1 LVLMI
6 KAIAELLC
14 MLRCAR
20 CGKRHGLVTVSRLH
34 LQQWLFVLVV
44 QRLSY
49 WYNRATPCQGHS
61 RQCCYVFAH
70 TAVSNLTGYGVGRI
84 VSIHRS
90 PIFTNSNLLKGG
102 EGKEVE
108 KPCQVI
114 NWFLRNWISSGD
126 ELHSDDEFLDDSEV
140 DDFIPTSPSNV

>member
-1 LVLMI
+1 MVLKLVLMI

-90 PIFTNSNLLKGG
+90 PMFTNSS
-102 EGKEVE
+102 
-108 KPCQVI
+108 
-114 NWFLRNWISSGD
+114 LRDCLFYLQRWISSGD
-126 ELHSDDEFLDDSEV
+126 GLHSDDEFLDDSEV